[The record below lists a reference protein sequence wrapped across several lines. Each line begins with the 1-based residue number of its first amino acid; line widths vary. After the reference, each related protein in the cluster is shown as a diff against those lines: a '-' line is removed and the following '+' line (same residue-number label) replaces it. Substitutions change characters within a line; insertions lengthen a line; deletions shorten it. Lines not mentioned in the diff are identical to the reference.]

1 MLSRRDTYNLA
12 LARSAEVDRQS
23 NRMGTAALLHS
34 PLSVTDRIRGV
45 ERQMLRMLR
54 DAEVGIWPT
63 LPGIFDAMA
72 ALAATAQIVDHGKTL
87 DVSSSDEGETAA

>member
-1 MLSRRDTYNLA
+1 MISRRDIYLLA

-45 ERQMLRMLR
+45 ELPDAAHAA

-63 LPGIFDAMA
+63 LPA
-72 ALAATAQIVDHGKTL
+72 
-87 DVSSSDEGETAA
+87 SSTRWLR

>member
-1 MLSRRDTYNLA
+1 MSIVRR
-12 LARSAEVDRQS
+12 

-45 ERQMLRMLR
+45 ERQMLRMLH

-63 LPGIFDAMA
+63 LP
-72 ALAATAQIVDHGKTL
+72 DHFRRYGSVGCSRTDRRPRENLGCKQFR
-87 DVSSSDEGETAA
+87 